1 MNVRKSI
8 SVLIRF
14 APLVL
19 ALSATGCGK
28 FFVKQTSGGGGTTTG
43 GSAFYVANATTSS
56 VSEFTVSSSGVSTLS
71 GSPIVLAS
79 IPSSLAVTPSNGLVY
94 SGSLE
99 GTIYAFTV
107 GNGGVLS
114 VGLGG
119 SAAAVVSATALKVDP
134 SGKWL
139 IAVDP
144 TPAAYVFA
152 INTSNGALTPQ
163 GQPLTLAG
171 GSPNHIAFNPAGNLM
186 YVSLGT
192 GGVQAL
198 TFNPTSGTLSTNNLV
213 LKTKGN
219 QYSDEGIVVDPSG
232 AFLLVSEVGAG
243 TVRVLSIN
251 ASTGALT
258 EVSGSPFAAG
268 TGPQGIIFDY
278 TGAYVYTANIGSN
291 NISGWSFN
299 KTSGALTAISG
310 SPFSAGTQPV
320 DLAEDSSHTYIGVVS
335 EGGNPDLQF
344 FTIGTGGA
352 LTSFKSI
359 ATDTDPAGPAAVVA
373 LN

>member
-8 SVLIRF
+8 SVLIRL
-14 APLVL
+14 APFVL

-28 FFVKQTSGGGGTTTG
+28 FFVDQNNSGGGGTTG
-43 GSAFYVANATTSS
+43 GSACYVANSETGS

-71 GSPIVLAS
+71 GSPIVLAA
-79 IPSSLAVTPSNGLVY
+79 IPTTLAVTPNNGLVY
-94 SGSLE
+94 AGSVA
-99 GTIYAFTV
+99 GTINAFTV
-107 GNGGVLS
+107 GTGGVLS

-119 SAAAVVSATALKVDP
+119 SAAAAVSASAIKVDP

-139 IAVDP
+139 IAVDA
-144 TPAAYVFA
+144 TPEATVFA
-152 INTSNGALTPQ
+152 IDTSTGALTLQ
-163 GQPLTLAG
+163 GQLTLAG

-198 TFNPTSGTLSTNNLV
+198 TFNSTSGTLSTNNLV

-219 QYSDEGIVVDPSG
+219 QYADEGLVVDPSG
-232 AFLLVSEVGAG
+232 AFLLVSEVGVG

-251 ASTGALT
+251 ASSGALT
-258 EVSGSPFAAG
+258 EVSGSPFSAG

-278 TGAYVYTANIGSN
+278 TGTYVYTANIGSN
-291 NISGWSFN
+291 NISGWSFD

-335 EGGNPDLQF
+335 EGGSPDLQF

-352 LTSFKSI
+352 LTSFKSV
-359 ATDTDPAGPAAVVA
+359 ATDTDPAGAAAVVA